1 MPMAISDPAWQ
12 ISTLADSARRL
23 AERGE
28 LAEAEKIYRVI
39 LETAPYH
46 VRALQFLAVR
56 ALERGQLDESQRL
69 VEQALRADPK
79 RPILYQNLGLIHSA
93 KGNHE
98 TALAALNQAL
108 VLRPK
113 FFTALLHKGSLLEK
127 LGQKEQ
133 ALASY
138 RLAWCCLPQP
148 PENLA
153 VDPTIPAKVRELI
166 THAAEFIRAGQAAT
180 VAAHLLPVQGKYGES
195 ALGRIRSAA
204 AIFMGVKKPEYR
216 NALQRPAYLYLPGI
230 EPRAFFERGE
240 FPWLIALEQAM
251 PAIRTEFETI
261 LKNQAGLQP
270 YVQIDANQDP
280 GEWRELNQST
290 QWSAFQLI
298 KGGKSIQP
306 NAERCPAT
314 MQVLRALPLV
324 EIPGHAPEAFFSVLR
339 PGTHIPPHYGL
350 GNYKLAIHL
359 PLTVPPDCGLR
370 VGNETRSWTEGQCL
384 IFDDSFQHE
393 AWNRSGELRA
403 VLIAEIW
410 NPLLTEAERE
420 GLTALVAAISEF
432 NHEYQT
438 GHGAY

>member
-1 MPMAISDPAWQ
+1 MATPDPAWQ

-93 KGNHE
+93 KGNPE

-108 VLRPK
+108 ALRPE

-138 RLAWCCLPQP
+138 RLAWRCLPQP

-153 VDPTIPAKVRELI
+153 VDPAIPANVRELI
-166 THAAEFIRAGQAAT
+166 THAAEFMRAGQAAA
-180 VAAHLLPVQGKYGES
+180 VAAHLLPLQEKYGES
-195 ALGRIRSAA
+195 ALLGIRSAA
-204 AIFMGVKKPEYR
+204 AVFMGVKKPEYR
-216 NALQRPAYLYLPGI
+216 DALQRPAYLYLPGI
-230 EPRAFFERGE
+230 EPHAFFEREE
-240 FPWLIALEQAM
+240 FPWLNALEQAM
-251 PAIRTEFETI
+251 PTVRAEFAA
-261 LKNQAGLQP
+261 LLQCQDSLQP
-270 YVQIDANQDP
+270 YVQIDASQDP
-280 GEWRELNQST
+280 GEWRELNQSP
-290 QWSAFQLI
+290 QWSAYQLM
-298 KGGKSIQP
+298 KGGKPIQP
-306 NAERCPAT
+306 NADQCPAT
-314 MQVLRALPLV
+314 TQVLRALPLV

-339 PGTHIPPHYGL
+339 PGAHIPPHYGL
-350 GNYKLAIHL
+350 GNYKLAVHL
-359 PLTVPPDCGLR
+359 PLMVPPDCGLR
-370 VGNETRSWTEGQCL
+370 VGNETRGWTEGQCL

-393 AWNRSGELRA
+393 AWNRSGDLRA

-410 NPLLTEAERE
+410 NPLLSEPERE
-420 GLTALVAAISEF
+420 GITALVAAISEF
-432 NHEYQT
+432 NHGYQT